1 MTPLEAEEV
10 KSWAQTLVRMWAFHE
25 INKSMAVLPLAD
37 RINSADVLVRW
48 TETGS
53 ARP

>member
-25 INKSMAVLPLAD
+25 INKAMAVSPLAD
-37 RINSADVLVRW
+37 RISSADALVHW
-48 TETGS
+48 VETGS